1 MYVTF
6 LSGALDAWDTDLSDE
21 ALLDYVRDCRA
32 VLPSRDL
39 GAGQMS
45 ESALVVEIAYDRG
58 LVCLAAQE
66 GIDVAPKN
74 FVHPKIERERLE
86 FELFRRGVD
95 LEVQV
100 GRSSA
105 EEPPSPDS

>member
-1 MYVTF
+1 MYITI
-6 LSGALDAWDTDLSDE
+6 LSGALDAWDADLDDE

-32 VLPSRDL
+32 ALPLRDL

-45 ESALVVEIAYDRG
+45 EPALVVEIAYDRG
-58 LVCLAAQE
+58 LVCLAARM
-66 GIDVAPKN
+66 GIDVASKN

-86 FELFRRGVD
+86 LELLRRGVD

-100 GRSSA
+100 LPS
-105 EEPPSPDS
+105 EEESPSPDS